1 MVRAEQERAT
11 AGVGV
16 AVGDFS
22 GAATLTTNWDTHFER
37 LHTITDADC

>member
-16 AVGDFS
+16 GVGDFS
-22 GAATLTTNWDTHFER
+22 GGATPTTNWDTHFER
-37 LHTITDADC
+37 LHTVTEANS